1 MKKASERYMVFP
13 ENVSKEMQ
21 QSNFWCEKMTD
32 PDEEWLSEDEI
43 HAFNGSVIS
52 RAEASG
58 RAAFACKLENFPLR
72 LVFDEVR
79 AMIND
84 SFPEYFMKTPLLNNE
99 GEDVPSGIRG
109 DIVDNATAILN
120 QDMALKFGIVTR
132 RTHLRALPTDF
143 ISCDEYIDN
152 DRLQLTSVSLG
163 TPFVVLARSR
173 DTSWLFVQT
182 PGYRGWLKANDS
194 AATESRLSVQ
204 NFYRSSNFLLAT
216 GSRVEIEPDPF
227 ELNSSGLFLQMGDKL
242 PLEDPEESENLHA
255 QGPFGCF
262 TVKIPARE
270 RLGSLGFRKGL
281 VRMSEDVRIGN
292 LKLTGREILNQ
303 AFKMLGERYGW
314 GGLYNRRDCSRFVQD
329 IFASFGLVL
338 PRDAWAQ
345 EMLGSKNKI
354 LFEGN
359 SEERKVQLRSLRPG
373 NPLYMPG
380 HTLIYLGQDNGR
392 FFAIHDGA
400 GYKDSKGKK
409 ISVHGVFV
417 VDLSLRT
424 MNSDKSYLELL
435 TSALQIDKG

>member
-1 MKKASERYMVFP
+1 MKKTFERYTVCP

-21 QSNFWCEKMTD
+21 RSDFWCEKMTD
-32 PDEEWLSEDEI
+32 PDDEWLSEDEI
-43 HAFNGSVIS
+43 DAFNGSVIS
-52 RAEASG
+52 RAEAAG
-58 RAAFACKLENFPLR
+58 HTAYANKLENFPSKLE
-72 LVFDEVR
+72 FDEVR

-132 RTHLRALPTDF
+132 RTHLRVLPTDF
-143 ISCDEYIDN
+143 ISCDEFIDN

-163 TPFVVLARSR
+163 TPFAVLARSR

-182 PGYRGWLKANDS
+182 PGYRGWLKTSDS
-194 AATESRLSVQ
+194 AVTESRHSVQ
-204 NFYRSSNFLLAT
+204 NFYRSSDFLLAT

-262 TVKIPARE
+262 TVKVPVRE

-292 LKLTGREILNQ
+292 MTLTGREIVNQ

-314 GGLYNRRDCSRFVQD
+314 GGLFNRRDCSRFVQD

-345 EMLGSKNKI
+345 ETLGSKDRVR
-354 LFEGN
+354 FEGDL
-359 SEERKVQLRSLRPG
+359 EERKVQLRSLKPG

-380 HTLIYLGQDNGR
+380 HTLIYLGQDKGR

-417 VDLSLRT
+417 MDLSVRT
-424 MNSDKSYLELL
+424 MNSDKSYLEQL
-435 TSALQIDKG
+435 TSALKIDKG

>member
-1 MKKASERYMVFP
+1 MVFP

-79 AMIND
+79 AMING
-84 SFPEYFMKTPLLNNE
+84 SIPEHFMQTPLLSNE
-99 GEDVPSGIRG
+99 GEIVPSGIRG
-109 DIVDNATAILN
+109 DIVDSATAILD
-120 QDMALKFGIVTR
+120 QDIAEKFGIVTR

>member
-1 MKKASERYMVFP
+1 
-13 ENVSKEMQ
+13 
-21 QSNFWCEKMTD
+21 
-32 PDEEWLSEDEI
+32 
-43 HAFNGSVIS
+43 
-52 RAEASG
+52 
-58 RAAFACKLENFPLR
+58 
-72 LVFDEVR
+72 
-79 AMIND
+79 
-84 SFPEYFMKTPLLNNE
+84 
-99 GEDVPSGIRG
+99 
-109 DIVDNATAILN
+109 
-120 QDMALKFGIVTR
+120 
-132 RTHLRALPTDF
+132 
-143 ISCDEYIDN
+143 
-152 DRLQLTSVSLG
+152 
-163 TPFVVLARSR
+163 
-173 DTSWLFVQT
+173 
-182 PGYRGWLKANDS
+182 
-194 AATESRLSVQ
+194 
-204 NFYRSSNFLLAT
+204 
-216 GSRVEIEPDPF
+216 
-227 ELNSSGLFLQMGDKL
+227 
-242 PLEDPEESENLHA
+242 
-255 QGPFGCF
+255 
-262 TVKIPARE
+262 
-270 RLGSLGFRKGL
+270 LGSLGFRKGL

>member
-79 AMIND
+79 AMING
-84 SFPEYFMKTPLLNNE
+84 SIPEQFMQTPLLSNE
-99 GEDVPSGIRG
+99 GEIVPSGICG
-109 DIVDNATAILN
+109 DIVDNATAILD
-120 QDMALKFGIVTR
+120 QDIAEKFGIVTR

-194 AATESRLSVQ
+194 AVTESRLSVQ
-204 NFYRSSNFLLAT
+204 NFYQSSNFLLAT

-329 IFASFGLVL
+329 IFACFGLVL

-345 EMLGSKNKI
+345 EILGSKNKI

>member
-79 AMIND
+79 AMING
-84 SFPEYFMKTPLLNNE
+84 SIPEHFMQTPLLSNE
-99 GEDVPSGIRG
+99 GEIVPSGIRG
-109 DIVDNATAILN
+109 DIVDNATAILD
-120 QDMALKFGIVTR
+120 QDIAEKFGIVTR

-152 DRLQLTSVSLG
+152 DCLQLTSVSLG

-270 RLGSLGFRKGL
+270 RLGSLSFRKGL

>member
-1 MKKASERYMVFP
+1 MKKAFERYTVCP
-13 ENVSKEMQ
+13 ENVSREMQ
-21 QSNFWCEKMTD
+21 QSAFWCGKMTD
-32 PDEEWLSEDEI
+32 PDEEWLSKDEI
-43 HAFNGSVIS
+43 VAFNESVIS
-52 RAEASG
+52 RAEHTGYSAY
-58 RAAFACKLENFPLR
+58 ANKLEKFPSSLE
-72 LVFDEVR
+72 FDEVR

-84 SFPEYFMKTPLLNNE
+84 SFPEFFMQTPLLSGE
-99 GEDVPSGIRG
+99 GEEVPSGIRG
-109 DIVDNATAILN
+109 DIVDNATAILS
-120 QDMALKFGIVTR
+120 QDMAVKFGIVTR

-152 DRLQLTSVSLG
+152 DRLQLTSISLG
-163 TPFVVLARSR
+163 TPFAVLARSR
-173 DTSWLFVQT
+173 DTSWLFIQT
-182 PGYRGWLKANDS
+182 PGYRGWLKTNDS
-194 AATESRLSVQ
+194 AVTESRLSVQ

-227 ELNSSGLFLQMGDKL
+227 ESNSSGLFLQMGDKL

-262 TVKIPARE
+262 TVKVPVRK
-270 RLGSLGFRKGL
+270 RLGSLDFRKGL
-281 VRMSEDVRIGN
+281 VRMSEDARIGN
-292 LKLTGREILNQ
+292 LKLTGGEIVNQ

-345 EMLGSKNKI
+345 EKLGSKDRI

-359 SEERKVQLRSLRPG
+359 SEERKIQLRSLKPG

-380 HTLIYLGQDNGR
+380 HTLIYLGEDNGS

-409 ISVHGVFV
+409 TSVHGVFV
-417 VDLSLRT
+417 VDLSVSTL
-424 MNSDKSYLELL
+424 NGDKSYLEQL

>member
-1 MKKASERYMVFP
+1 MVFP

-79 AMIND
+79 AMING
-84 SFPEYFMKTPLLNNE
+84 SIPEHFMQTPLLSNE
-99 GEDVPSGIRG
+99 GEIVPSGIRG
-109 DIVDNATAILN
+109 DIVDNATAILD
-120 QDMALKFGIVTR
+120 QDIAEKFGIVTR

-270 RLGSLGFRKGL
+270 RLGSLSFRKGL

-400 GYKDSKGKK
+400 GYKDSNRKK

>member
-1 MKKASERYMVFP
+1 MTKVSERYTVCP
-13 ENVSKEMQ
+13 ENVSREMQ
-21 QSNFWCEKMTD
+21 QSAFWCGKITD
-32 PDEEWLSEDEI
+32 SDEEWLNKDQI
-43 HAFNGSVIS
+43 DAFNGSVIS
-52 RAEASG
+52 RAVDTGHTAY
-58 RAAFACKLENFPLR
+58 ATKLENFPSTLE
-72 LVFDEVR
+72 FDEVR
-79 AMIND
+79 AMINGAI
-84 SFPEYFMKTPLLNNE
+84 PEHFMQTPLLSNE
-99 GEDVPSGIRG
+99 GEIVPSGIRG

-120 QDMALKFGIVTR
+120 QDIAEKFGIVTR

-163 TPFVVLARSR
+163 TPFAVLAHSR

-194 AATESRLSVQ
+194 AVTENRLSVQ
-204 NFYRSSNFLLAT
+204 NFYCSRDFLLAT

-227 ELNSSGLFLQMGDKL
+227 EPNSFGLFLQMGDKL
-242 PLEDPEESENLHA
+242 PLEDPGESGNLHA

-262 TVKIPARE
+262 TVKVPVRE

-281 VRMSEDVRIGN
+281 VRMSEDAKIGN

-329 IFASFGLVL
+329 IFAVFGLVL

-345 EMLGSKNKI
+345 ETLGSKDRI
-354 LFEGN
+354 LFEG
-359 SEERKVQLRSLRPG
+359 SLEERKIQLRSLRPG

-400 GYKDSKGKK
+400 GYKDSKGKR

>member
-79 AMIND
+79 AMING
-84 SFPEYFMKTPLLNNE
+84 SIPEHFMQTPLLSNE
-99 GEDVPSGIRG
+99 GEIVPSGIRG
-109 DIVDNATAILN
+109 DIVDNATAILD
-120 QDMALKFGIVTR
+120 QDIAEKFGIVTR

-270 RLGSLGFRKGL
+270 RLGSLSFRKGL